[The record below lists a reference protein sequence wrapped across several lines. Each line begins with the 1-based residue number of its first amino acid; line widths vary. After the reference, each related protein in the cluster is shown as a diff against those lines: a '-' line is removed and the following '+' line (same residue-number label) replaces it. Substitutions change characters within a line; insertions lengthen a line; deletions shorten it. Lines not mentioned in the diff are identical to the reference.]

1 LLNSCTTFFFWQNG
15 WWKRVVIVGSSSTT
29 AVHDKRFGII
39 CAGNRVTSMLASEPE
54 PYIWPSIYFSCKYP
68 SIIRNNDHSLRRC
81 SSLVD
86 ALQKTVRDSCRE
98 QPRTLPGD
106 FQSLLITVVVC
117 IFLPYYILTFL
128 DWFIS
133 WKRMR

>member
-1 LLNSCTTFFFWQNG
+1 
-15 WWKRVVIVGSSSTT
+15 VVIVVSSSTT

-39 CAGNRVTSMLASEPE
+39 CAGNRVTSMLASDPE
-54 PYIWPSIYFSCKYP
+54 PYIWPSFYFSCKYP

-98 QPRTLPGD
+98 QPGTLPGA
-106 FQSLLITVVVC
+106 FSLC
-117 IFLPYYILTFL
+117 
-128 DWFIS
+128 
-133 WKRMR
+133 